1 MLAVQSIL
9 CYLAPRGL
17 VIVGG
22 KWTCLNGMSTFSSI
36 DVLQSSHDFGSVLG
50 NMLTV
55 ARHQIARLLVC
66 FLDSFCPVFLRVEI
80 LAHTYD
86 L

>member
-36 DVLQSSHDFGSVLG
+36 DVLQSSHDFGSVL
-50 NMLTV
+50 NLP
-55 ARHQIARLLVC
+55 LV
-66 FLDSFCPVFLRVEI
+66 
-80 LAHTYD
+80 TG
-86 L
+86 